1 MAINIKISKI
11 QFCKINF
18 FNKYRLYIIFKTEIN
33 SNLQKNNKIKMIH
46 HIVMWKLKEADK
58 KENARKI
65 KKDLEALKN
74 IIKEL
79 KFIQVSFNMDI
90 APQNNFDVILDTHFN
105 SFEEL
110 NIYANHPEHLKVVE
124 FIKTV
129 IDQRVAIDYEV
140 N

>member
-1 MAINIKISKI
+1 
-11 QFCKINF
+11 
-18 FNKYRLYIIFKTEIN
+18 
-33 SNLQKNNKIKMIH
+33 MIH

-90 APQNNFDVILDTHFN
+90 APQNNFDVLLDTHFN